1 MRKCVSPGAGA
12 GIAGQGRGRTGATG
26 EEEEEE
32 GSGRRR
38 GSAAVEIALSAAT
51 WLCATILHE
60 GPAGGVGHS
69 VRGCADRGDRGS
81 EWRVWVGC
89 TGEGPRGSWE
99 CVEFKAEP
107 PTLKGRGHRANYV
120 RPLRALVG

>member
-1 MRKCVSPGAGA
+1 MWVMRRYSACERNVRKCVSPGAGA
-12 GIAGQGRGRTGATG
+12 GTAGQGRGRTRAAGAE

-69 VRGCADRGDRGS
+69 VRGCADG
-81 EWRVWVGC
+81 
-89 TGEGPRGSWE
+89 
-99 CVEFKAEP
+99 
-107 PTLKGRGHRANYV
+107 GRHRQ
-120 RPLRALVG
+120 